1 MSLRFIPFH
10 LFPNTNA
17 PRFSGAQHHHYLLD
31 ILKLVANRYRDDR
44 RADDLV
50 TDLLK
55 LKVPKLFAVE
65 QGVEKDEKVRLL
77 FSSFLSGYIH
87 RNVLKHTI
95 LMKMNKIMVREANSH
110 VLFKQ
115 LQNTR

>member
-1 MSLRFIPFH
+1 MSLCSIPFH

-17 PRFSGAQHHHYLLD
+17 PRFSSAQHHHYLLD
-31 ILKLVANRYRDDR
+31 ILKRVASRYHDDG
-44 RADDLV
+44 RARDLV
-50 TDLLK
+50 MDLLK

-65 QGVEKDEKVRLL
+65 QGGEKDEKVRLL
-77 FSSFLSGYIH
+77 FSSFLSDYIR
-87 RNVLKHTI
+87 RNALKHTI
-95 LMKMNKIMVREANSH
+95 LMKMSKIMVREANSH